1 MYAAPTSGGK
11 TLVAVLLML
20 RRISELVPYS
30 GGGEGFGRALY
41 VLPLRATVSEKVG
54 ELTKLLRPYNESIR
68 ENHDLT
74 ATQKRALSIT
84 VRNMTVE
91 QGYEAAKMVGL
102 NLIASMK
109 SNLGSL
115 DKVKRVVKLTGWVN
129 STDGF
134 TQQPQVVNGCSE
146 LFRKVFDEKQSGHT
160 RSAVGTNGLP
170 LGVPVEIEA
179 IVEIKKD

>member
-1 MYAAPTSGGK
+1 MLGRSSRLLNSSSAAQKRFFAVQLSAVEEKIKSLGLELPEPAVSKGAFDQCMIVGDMAYFSGHLPQPANGK
-11 TLVAVLLML
+11 
-20 RRISELVPYS
+20 
-30 GGGEGFGRALY
+30 
-41 VLPLRATVSEKVG
+41 PLIVGKVG
-54 ELTKLLRPYNESIR
+54 K
-68 ENHDLT
+68 D
-74 ATQKRALSIT
+74 
-84 VRNMTVE
+84 MTVE